1 MRLRCD
7 ITTTTLKR
15 QFITDKEGNPVAV
28 ILPME
33 EFALVKDILDRR
45 SQTTDEADKLAQI
58 EQAAQDPLFMADL
71 RETMSAFTEADAE
84 WWEPTQ

>member
-1 MRLRCD
+1 M
-7 ITTTTLKR
+7 TTTTLKR

-71 RETMSAFTEADAE
+71 RETMSAFAEADAE